1 MAAPDATTSRSG
13 PAAGF
18 SPGLI
23 LAFVCLG
30 QFMVFTDVSIVN
42 LALPSIQDSLGMS
55 DVSLGYIV
63 TAYATVLGGFLLLGG
78 RLADTFGRRRML
90 QTGFGLFA
98 LASLTSGLAD
108 SAAMLIVSRAVQGF
122 GAAMITPAAL
132 AILTSTFPTGAARNK
147 ALGIWGSLAGIAS
160 IAGVILGGVLADGPG
175 WEWIF
180 WINVPIGVGA
190 VLLAPRLVPESRA
203 GQRGRFDAPGA
214 VTLTSA
220 LLLLIFTLGEATHQ
234 GWGSFRTV
242 GGLIGAVA
250 LLVAFA
256 VIEAKVQSP
265 MMPPRIF
272 RLKTMRVANISAVLV
287 FGTFSALFFFASL
300 FMQQVYGYSPLK
312 AGFAYVPLAFCVAA
326 GAGVASGLIARF
338 AARVLVM
345 AGLVL
350 SIAGLLLLWQA
361 PVDGSYALN
370 LLPAFILLGLGCG
383 MVFVTLQI
391 AAFVGVG
398 DKDAGVGAGLIN
410 TSQEAGGAIGLAVIA
425 TIAYNG
431 MASELAAT
439 GGDPALITGVQ
450 AAANQDAFLAAAATG
465 LIALLVVAL
474 LMPRGKRET
483 DTPVVPAQDTP
494 DPATQDLASAS
505 ASAEK

>member
-1 MAAPDATTSRSG
+1 M
-13 PAAGF
+13 
-18 SPGLI
+18 I
-23 LAFVCLG
+23 LAFVCMG

-42 LALPSIQDSLGMS
+42 LALPSIQDGLGMS

-90 QTGFGLFA
+90 QIGFTVFA
-98 LASLTSGLAD
+98 AASLTSGLAD
-108 SAAMLIVSRAVQGF
+108 DATTLIVSRAVQGF
-122 GAAMITPAAL
+122 GASMITPAAL
-132 AILTSTFPTGAARNK
+132 SILTNTFPEGAQRNK
-147 ALGIWGSLAGIAS
+147 ALGVWGSLAGIAS
-160 IAGVILGGVLADGPG
+160 IAGVILGGMLADGPG

-203 GQRGRFDAPGA
+203 EQPGRFDAPGA

-234 GWGSFRTV
+234 GWGSSRTV
-242 GGLIGAVA
+242 GGLIGAAA
-250 LLVAFA
+250 LLAAF
-256 VIEAKVQSP
+256 VLIEAKAKSP
-265 MMPPRIF
+265 MMPPRIL
-272 RLKTMRVANISAVLV
+272 RLRTMRVANISAVLV

-300 FMQQVYGYSPLK
+300 FMQQVYGYSPLR
-312 AGFAYVPLAFCVAA
+312 AGFAYVPLAFSVAA
-326 GAGVASGLIARF
+326 GAGIASGLIARF

-345 AGLVL
+345 AGLV
-350 SIAGLLLLWQA
+350 STVTGLLLLRQA
-361 PVDGSYALN
+361 PIDGGYALN

-398 DKDAGVGAGLIN
+398 DEDAGVGAGLIN

-425 TIAYNG
+425 TIAYSG
-431 MASELAAT
+431 MNSEMAAT
-439 GGDPALITGVQ
+439 GGDPELITRVQ
-450 AAANQDAFLAAAATG
+450 AAANQDAFLAAATTG
-465 LIALLVVAL
+465 LVALLAVAL
-474 LMPRGKRET
+474 LMPRGKQEAI
-483 DTPVVPAQDTP
+483 TPEAPARDIPDAATP
-494 DPATQDLASAS
+494 AHVCAD
-505 ASAEK
+505 K

>member
-1 MAAPDATTSRSG
+1 MAPDTTTNRSG

-23 LAFVCLG
+23 LAFVCMG

-42 LALPSIQDSLGMS
+42 LALPSIQDSLGMT

-63 TAYATVLGGFLLLGG
+63 TAYGTVLGGFLLLGG

-90 QTGFGLFA
+90 QIGFTVFA

-108 SAAMLIVSRAVQGF
+108 SSTVLIVSRAVQGF
-122 GAAMITPAAL
+122 GASLITPAAL
-132 AILTSTFPTGAARNK
+132 SILTNTFPEGVERNK

-160 IAGVILGGVLADGPG
+160 IVGVILGGVLSDGPG

-180 WINVPIGVGA
+180 WINVPIGAAA

-203 GQRGRFDAPGA
+203 EGTKGRFDTPGA
-214 VTLTSA
+214 VTLTAA

-234 GWGSFRTV
+234 GWGSARTV
-242 GGLIGAVA
+242 GGLIGAAV
-250 LLVAFA
+250 LLAAFIT
-256 VIEAKVQSP
+256 IELKVKSP
-265 MMPPRIF
+265 MMPPSIF
-272 RLKTMRVANISAVLV
+272 RLRTMRVANISAVMV
-287 FGTFSALFFFASL
+287 FGTFGALFFFASL

-326 GAGVASGLIARF
+326 GAGVASGLTAKF
-338 AARVLVM
+338 SARVLVM

-350 SIAGLLLLWQA
+350 TITGLLLLWQA
-361 PVDGSYALN
+361 SVDGSYAMN
-370 LLPAFILLGLGCG
+370 LLPPFILLGLGCG

-391 AAFVGVG
+391 AAFVGVS
-398 DKDAGVGAGLIN
+398 DEHAGVGAGLIN
-410 TSQEAGGAIGLAVIA
+410 TSQEAGGALGLAVIA

-431 MASELAAT
+431 MTSEMAAT
-439 GGDPALITGVQ
+439 NGKPELITEVQ
-450 AAANQDAFLAAAATG
+450 AAANQDAFLSAAVAG
-465 LIALLVVAL
+465 LIALLVVAF
-474 LMPRGKRET
+474 LMPRGKHQEPG
-483 DTPVVPAQDTP
+483 TPAAAPAQDNL
-494 DPATQDLASAS
+494 DPAP
-505 ASAEK
+505 AEK